1 MAVYGYV
8 RSAAG
13 SIEQLDEQRRQI
25 RAFFAARGQ
34 EVTGFFADSAS
45 ALGPPTRRAG
55 YGEMYSALQQGDAV
69 AVTDFIRIARDLGDL
84 VAAAEALDSLG
95 VRLVVASEERGV
107 EG

>member
-8 RSAAG
+8 RSATG

-25 RAFFAARGQ
+25 QAFFAARGQ
-34 EVTGFFADSAS
+34 EVTEFFADSAS
-45 ALGPPTRRAG
+45 GLSPPTQRAG

-69 AVTDFIRIARDLGDL
+69 AVADFVRIARDLRDL
-84 VAAAEALDSLG
+84 VDAAEALDRMG
-95 VRLVVASEERGV
+95 VRLVIASEERGV